1 MNGILLSNSL
11 QPVRLLLAV
20 CLTQAAL
27 SAQTTLPQGPGHV
40 RAWSRTI
47 GTAQI
52 NEGLFDLRRAANGD
66 VLTAGFT
73 VAPGP
78 SMAGWLMRVDAVDG
92 AVRSQ
97 HAVTHPFASTADAA
111 GIAADGG
118 ALFTGRDV
126 LDIFVKHDAWAVR
139 VDASGQVMWSLGF
152 TQPGF
157 GRHFLFD
164 ASELADGSWVLCG
177 TAGLTD
183 QPPQSAWLVRLSAQG
198 ALLSQHEYAAGDAD
212 SLYCVAPTADGG
224 FVAAGTTTSSGAGG
238 EDAWVLKL
246 DSTGAIQWQRTFGG
260 ADAEQATRIVEL
272 SGGGYAVS
280 GFTNSFTDSGH
291 APFVLRLAADGALVW
306 SRTVH
311 SDVWGDLYG
320 VAESAPGRVVVLGR
334 AWAPG
339 DATNEL
345 WAAEFAAADG
355 KLLWQR
361 GYRGDNGDW
370 GTAVLPLSGAGLI
383 LGGVWGW
390 GFPDEDLWLLR
401 TDTQGRLRGC
411 AREFTPK
418 YTLAAPPLVVL
429 PGTAQQI
436 PASPQLQGASFQSTP
451 TAASV
456 LDRCP

>member
-1 MNGILLSNSL
+1 MSRHSFHPIRI
-11 QPVRLLLAV
+11 VLAA

-47 GTAQI
+47 GTGQP

-66 VLTAGFT
+66 VLAAGFT

-78 SMAGWLMRVDAVDG
+78 SMAGWLMRVDAKDG
-92 AVRSQ
+92 DMLAQ
-97 HAVTHPFASTADAA
+97 YAVTHPFASTADAA
-111 GIAADGG
+111 GLAADGG

-139 VDASGQVMWSLGF
+139 VDAAGQVLWSQGF
-152 TQPGF
+152 TRPGV

-183 QPPQSAWLVRLSAQG
+183 QPPQSGWLVRLSAQG
-198 ALLSQHEYAAGDAD
+198 ALLAQHEYAAGDAD
-212 SLYCVAPTADGG
+212 SLYSVAPTADGG
-224 FVAAGTTTSSGAGG
+224 FVAAGTTTSSGAGN

-246 DSTGAIQWQRTFGG
+246 DAAGAIQWQRTFGG
-260 ADAEQATRIVEL
+260 SDAEQATRIVEL

-291 APFVLRLAADGALVW
+291 APFVLRLAADGGLLW

-311 SDVWGDLYG
+311 SSVWGDLYG
-320 VAESAPGRVVVLGR
+320 VAQSAPGSVVVLGR

-355 KLLWQR
+355 TLQWQR

-390 GFPDEDLWLLR
+390 GFADEDVWLMR

-411 AREFTPK
+411 EREFTPK
-418 YTLAAPPLVVL
+418 YTLAAPAVFAQPGIALQRPAGAVL
-429 PGTAQQI
+429 QATA
-436 PASPQLQGASFQSTP
+436 FQSTP
-451 TAASV
+451 AAAAV